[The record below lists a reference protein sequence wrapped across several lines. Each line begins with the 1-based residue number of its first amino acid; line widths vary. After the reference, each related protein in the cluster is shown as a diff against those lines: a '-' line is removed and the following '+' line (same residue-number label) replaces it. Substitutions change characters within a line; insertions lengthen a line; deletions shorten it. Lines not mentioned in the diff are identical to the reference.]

1 MDIDQTLLQ
10 NLIDNNP
17 RFRMLYENHN
27 LLEKQLQEFEKR
39 PFLSADEEIEK
50 NKVKKLKLIGKDEME
65 TIVQSLTV

>member
-10 NLIDNNP
+10 DLIDNNP
-17 RFRMLYENHN
+17 RFRMLYENHT

-65 TIVQSLTV
+65 TIVHSVTV

>member
-10 NLIDNNP
+10 DLIDTNP
-17 RFRMLYENHN
+17 RFRMLYENHT

-39 PFLSADEEIEK
+39 AFLSADEEIEK

-65 TIVQSLTV
+65 TIVHSVTV

>member
-65 TIVQSLTV
+65 TIVQSVTV